1 MNEDGKS
8 DSLVVPTKPP
18 NKAVAAEVAEGRGLA
33 KGNTGSNAR
42 SGLRTGRRVSPG
54 LDRVREAAKRDKQAR
69 FTALLHHVTVE
80 ALRDAYRGL
89 RPRAAAGVDGVM
101 WAAYG
106 ENLEGNLQDLHRRL
120 HSGAFRA
127 KPVRRVYIPKADGR
141 QRPLGIAS
149 LEDKIAQSAVVEVLN
164 SIYETDFLGFSYGYR
179 PGRSPHQALDALVVG
194 IKTKKVN
201 WVLDADIRDFFTNL
215 DQGWLRR
222 FLEHRI
228 ADKRVLR
235 LIQKWLN
242 AGVVE
247 NGTWAECDQGTPQGA
262 TVSPLLANLYLHYV
276 FDQWANRWRK
286 RQARGDMVIVR
297 YADDFV
303 VGFEHKEDAER
314 FQTDLSERL
323 AGFGLELKAEKT
335 RLIQFGRFAAQQRE
349 KRCLGKPETF
359 DFLGFTHISGKSR
372 EGRFMVRRITI
383 SKRMRAKLH
392 ELKDEI
398 MERRHLPIPEQG
410 RWLRSVVQGHLDY
423 YAVPGNLPRA
433 EAFKQQ
439 AKRLWARALRRRSQ
453 RTRLTWERFE
463 RLKRKWLPRVR
474 NMHPYP
480 EQRFYASTQGRSP
493 VR

>member
-201 WVLDADIRDFFTNL
+201 WVLDADIRDFLETSSHYPPVCSSRSKR
-215 DQGWLRR
+215 LRR
-222 FLEHRI
+222 VPSGASGSSIR
-228 ADKRVLR
+228 RPLR
-235 LIQKWLN
+235 RPDRRCMARSSPRFTRCN
-242 AGVVE
+242 
-247 NGTWAECDQGTPQGA
+247 
-262 TVSPLLANLYLHYV
+262 TVC
-276 FDQWANRWRK
+276 
-286 RQARGDMVIVR
+286 
-297 YADDFV
+297 
-303 VGFEHKEDAER
+303 
-314 FQTDLSERL
+314 
-323 AGFGLELKAEKT
+323 
-335 RLIQFGRFAAQQRE
+335 RE
-349 KRCLGKPETF
+349 T
-359 DFLGFTHISGKSR
+359 
-372 EGRFMVRRITI
+372 
-383 SKRMRAKLH
+383 
-392 ELKDEI
+392 
-398 MERRHLPIPEQG
+398 
-410 RWLRSVVQGHLDY
+410 
-423 YAVPGNLPRA
+423 PRA
-433 EAFKQQ
+433 FI
-439 AKRLWARALRRRSQ
+439 
-453 RTRLTWERFE
+453 
-463 RLKRKWLPRVR
+463 
-474 NMHPYP
+474 
-480 EQRFYASTQGRSP
+480 ASHMVTQP
-493 VR
+493 